1 MASRLRNVASID
13 EIKTLYNRAEGHDLF
28 YDEGNEETRHLE
40 AFLLQ
45 AALLEGVLTRL
56 GLEILEQREDL
67 IALKGKRKNRYG
79 IDNAINDLYLL
90 GEITTDEFSN
100 LEKFKNK
107 RNEYIHNLL
116 SQNNDNIERGTKE
129 IYENNKMLLWGLIEK
144 IRDAGKTVV
153 ITTHYMDEAEVLCD
167 RVAIMDGGEI
177 IKLDTP
183 DNLVDRLIK
192 KGFTKKKVEKAANL
206 EDVFLDLTGKLLRE
220 A

>member
-13 EIKTLYNRAEGHDLF
+13 EIKTLYNRAEGHDLY

-56 GLEILEQREDL
+56 GLEILEQRRDL

-116 SQNNDNIERGTKE
+116 SQNNYNIEKGTKE
-129 IYENNKMLLWGLIEK
+129 IYENNKLLLWSLIEK
-144 IRDAGKTVV
+144 FEK
-153 ITTHYMDEAEVLCD
+153 
-167 RVAIMDGGEI
+167 
-177 IKLDTP
+177 
-183 DNLVDRLIK
+183 RLRKSK
-192 KGFTKKKVEKAANL
+192 K
-206 EDVFLDLTGKLLRE
+206 
-220 A
+220 